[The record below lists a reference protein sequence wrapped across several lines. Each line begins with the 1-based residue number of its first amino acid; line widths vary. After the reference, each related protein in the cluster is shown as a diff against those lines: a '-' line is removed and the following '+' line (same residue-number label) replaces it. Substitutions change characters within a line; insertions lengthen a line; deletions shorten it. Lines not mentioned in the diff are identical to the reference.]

1 VSAPLANLV
10 VGFIACG
17 QHAYDT
23 GFNLVEVQSA
33 YALAKQD
40 SKRDHAKSR
49 IALRVEQHLH
59 D

>member
-1 VSAPLANLV
+1 MSAPLANLV

-40 SKRDHAKSR
+40 SKLPFLLSDRGVPASPDY
-49 IALRVEQHLH
+49 

>member
-1 VSAPLANLV
+1 MSAPLANLV

-40 SKRDHAKSR
+40 SKLPFLLSDRGVPASPD
-49 IALRVEQHLH
+49 
-59 D
+59 